1 MKQTT
6 NVFLG
11 GRAFTIEQDA
21 FERLDGYLRDIR
33 SRITDPSG
41 DTIADIEARISD
53 LLDQALSSS
62 IMVVTIDMVDKIIA
76 RIGDPSTFGPAV
88 AVRSESRDLRRST
101 SDGVIAGVCSG
112 FAHYFGLDPL
122 LMRVVAIL
130 LVLFCGVSVWAYI
143 ILWLVIPEQDS
154 QK

>member
-11 GRAFTIEQDA
+11 GRAFTLEQDA
-21 FERLDGYLRDIR
+21 YERLEGYLKDIR

-41 DTIADIEARISD
+41 DIITDIEARISD

-62 IMVVTIDMVDKIIA
+62 IMVVTLQMVENIIA
-76 RIGDPSTFGPAV
+76 RIGDPSTFGPV
-88 AVRSESRDLRRST
+88 LAVRSETKDLRRCT
-101 SDGVIAGVCSG
+101 SNSIIAGVCSG
-112 FAHYFGLDPL
+112 FARYAGLDPL
-122 LMRVVAIL
+122 LVRVIAIL
-130 LVLFCGVSVWAYI
+130 LVLFCGVSAWAYI
-143 ILWLVIPEQDS
+143 ILWLVIPEEGV